1 MKKTI
6 QALAVNPWINLV
18 IAVVC
23 IVSGLFDILT
33 MARDVEQ
40 SMFSLHA
47 GHGIAA
53 LGFWNA
59 LQALGAIFSSL
70 DYASKASH

>member
-23 IVSGLFDILT
+23 IASGLFDILT

-40 SMFSLHA
+40 SVHA

>member
-23 IVSGLFDILT
+23 IASGLFDILT

-40 SMFSLHA
+40 SMLSFHA

-53 LGFWNA
+53 LGLWNA

>member
-6 QALAVNPWINLV
+6 QALAVNSWINLV
-18 IAVVC
+18 IAIVC
-23 IVSGLFDILT
+23 IASGLFDILT
-33 MARDVEQ
+33 MVRDVEQ
-40 SMFSLHA
+40 SMYGLHA

-70 DYASKASH
+70 DYVSKASH